1 MRFISIACAALIA
14 AVPAAGPAWAQG
26 TTKQSPA
33 AKRATGGA
41 AAVFT
46 DIEKRI
52 IDEYYRLKARVTAG
66 DPPSASPAGAP
77 RRASGVTRGLP
88 RNAGKKPAEDDDAGQ
103 GKAKAKPEEP
113 PPAVKKD
120 APPPGLAKKDQL
132 PPGLAKRDRLPPG
145 LQRDRLPADLVAKL
159 PAPRRGTERV
169 LIGDDLVLIDQK
181 TQVVLDILRGAAQP
195 RS

>member
-14 AVPAAGPAWAQG
+14 AVLAAGPTWAQG

-66 DPPSASPAGAP
+66 AP
-77 RRASGVTRGLP
+77 RRAAGVTRGLP

-132 PPGLAKRDRLPPG
+132 PPGLAKRDKLPPG
-145 LQRDRLPADLVAKL
+145 LKRDPLPADLQAKL

-169 LIGDDLVLIDQK
+169 LVGDDMVLIDQK
-181 TQVVLDILRGAAQP
+181 TQVVLDILKGAAQLTQ
-195 RS
+195 